1 MYFVSTLII
10 GDLKMSKMG
19 STFGCI

>member
-1 MYFVSTLII
+1 MYFVSILII

-19 STFGCI
+19 STIGCN

>member
-1 MYFVSTLII
+1 MYFVSILII